1 MLLSLCAFRITS
13 LRRIEMVQNDCLL
26 QCEKLV
32 KLIEQEEVELKKS
45 LQGELYDEYQKILQ
59 KDIRTLKDIQKIIKT
74 GGN

>member
-1 MLLSLCAFRITS
+1 MTQR
-13 LRRIEMVQNDCLL
+13 DCLL

-32 KLIEQEEVELKKS
+32 KLMEQEEVKTKQS

-59 KDIRTLKDIQKIIKT
+59 KDISTLKDIKKLICKT